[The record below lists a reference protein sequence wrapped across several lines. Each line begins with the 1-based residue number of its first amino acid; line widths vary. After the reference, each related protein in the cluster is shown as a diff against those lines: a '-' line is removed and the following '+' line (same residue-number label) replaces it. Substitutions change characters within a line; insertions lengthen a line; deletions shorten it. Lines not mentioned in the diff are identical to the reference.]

1 MQIDHVIDLQ
11 ATPNAHDLIPLCRPS
26 FMDSNMTDDIS
37 LHDQHH
43 WSYGP
48 IFSQRCEYCKGKLLS
63 STPHNSDHRSS
74 NSFVCLRC
82 LRGYH
87 RRCWKN
93 MSDDANKSKCD
104 YGMFG

>member
-1 MQIDHVIDLQ
+1 
-11 ATPNAHDLIPLCRPS
+11 
-26 FMDSNMTDDIS
+26 
-37 LHDQHH
+37 
-43 WSYGP
+43 
-48 IFSQRCEYCKGKLLS
+48 
-63 STPHNSDHRSS
+63 
-74 NSFVCLRC
+74 LRC